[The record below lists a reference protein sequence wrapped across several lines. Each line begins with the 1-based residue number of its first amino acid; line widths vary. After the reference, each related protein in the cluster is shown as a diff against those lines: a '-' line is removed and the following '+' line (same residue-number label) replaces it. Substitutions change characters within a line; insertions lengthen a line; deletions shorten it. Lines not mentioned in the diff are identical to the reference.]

1 MEYVLGIDLGT
12 SYFKLGLFTRDGDM
26 AGLGRVAVTKE
37 SGDGDRSEIPVD
49 QFWNLLKQGLNEACS
64 QAGISPEQIKALSY
78 ASQANSFLLLDGNK
92 NPLTPVVLWCDD
104 RAENMDGIED
114 LFFRSDFI
122 EDTGM
127 GLTCSHQ
134 FCAAKLLWFQRYQ
147 PDLWSRTAYIATV
160 SDYFT
165 YAMTDRFAGDTG
177 TASLLGMLNIRTR
190 TWRFDIV
197 DLEGKQRPTPFLPGT
212 VIGNVTGKMC
222 DLVDLPRGI
231 PFVLGSLDHHMAG
244 VGAGLGTIAD
254 MSESTGTVLACIN
267 LINAWTPRNLVCT
280 GTGIKENHYFQ
291 LAFDD
296 NGAAPLEWYQHHQ
309 APELSIPEL
318 ERLAENVD
326 IGSDGI
332 FVQPAAHQYAGLN
345 GFYGVEQH
353 HGHGHFARAIM
364 ESTAFSLRELT
375 KQLFVDYLPGK
386 IVATGG
392 GARSDLWLQIKSDL
406 LNADIIRTKEEE
418 PACMGAAMLAA
429 LGAAWYP
436 ELADISNQWIE
447 IENRFTP
454 VTRNNHR
461 YAQLYDQWKKSTR
474 E

>member
-37 SGDGDRSEIPVD
+37 IGDGDRSEIPVD
-49 QFWNLLKQGLNEACS
+49 RFWDLLKLGLNEACS
-64 QAGISPEQIKALSY
+64 RAGISPEQIKALSY
-78 ASQANSFLLLDGNK
+78 ASQANSFLLLDENK
-92 NPLTPVVLWCDD
+92 DPLTPVILWCDD

-114 LFFRSDFI
+114 LFVRGDFI

-127 GLTCSHQ
+127 GLPCSHQ
-134 FCAAKLLWFQRYQ
+134 FCAAKLLWFQRCQ
-147 PDLWSRTAYIATV
+147 PGLWSRAAYIATV

-165 YAMTDRFAGDTG
+165 YAMTDHFVGDTG

-190 TWRFDIV
+190 TWRSDII
-197 DLEGKQRPTPFLPGT
+197 DLEGKQRPTPLLPGS
-212 VIGNVTGKMC
+212 VVGNIKGKMC
-222 DLVDLPRGI
+222 DLVGLPRGI

-254 MSESTGTVLACIN
+254 MSESTGTVLACIRLMN
-267 LINAWTPRNLVCT
+267 TWEPRKRICT
-280 GTGIKENHYFQ
+280 GTGIADSQYFQ
-291 LAFDD
+291 LVFDD
-296 NGAAPLEWYQHHQ
+296 NGAATLEWYQRQH
-309 APELSIPEL
+309 APELSIPDL
-318 ERLAENVD
+318 ERMADKVD

-332 FVQPAAHQYAGLN
+332 LARPAAHQHTGLN
-345 GFYGVEQH
+345 GFCGVDQR
-353 HGHGHFARAIM
+353 HGHGHFVRAIM

-375 KQLFVDYLPGK
+375 ERLYVDDLPGK

-406 LNADIIRTKEEE
+406 LNTDIIRIKADE

-436 ELADISNQWIE
+436 ELEGISNHWIE
-447 IENRFTP
+447 IDKRFATM
-454 VTRNNHR
+454 TRNNHR
-461 YAQLYDQWKKSTR
+461 YCGLYDQWKKSTR